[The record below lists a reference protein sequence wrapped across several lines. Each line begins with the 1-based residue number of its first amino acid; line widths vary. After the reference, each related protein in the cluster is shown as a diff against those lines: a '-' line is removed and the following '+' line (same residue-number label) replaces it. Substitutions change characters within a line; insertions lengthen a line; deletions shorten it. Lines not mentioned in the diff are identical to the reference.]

1 MYWNKEAETLK
12 RDELEKLQE
21 KRLKSIVNYVYKN
34 SRFYREKFKELN
46 LKISDI
52 NSIDGITKLPFTQ
65 KSDLRDN
72 YPYGMLSTDMGD
84 IIRVHASSGTT
95 GKPTVVA
102 YTRNDIDMWS
112 EVMARSIVAPGGTK
126 NDVLHVAY
134 GYGLF
139 TGGLGLHYGG
149 ERVGCTVIP
158 ASGGN
163 TQRQLLLMHDLKS
176 TILACTPSY
185 AIYIAEYAKKEDIDP
200 KEDLNLKI
208 GIFGAE
214 PWSESIRRRIEDAL
228 DLKAF
233 DIYGLSEIVGPGVAQ
248 ECEEQN
254 GAHIWSDHFFPEIID
269 PETGEQ
275 LGEGEEGELVF
286 TTLTKEGMPLLRYR
300 TGDRTV
306 LEYDK
311 CACGRYHP
319 RIMRIRGRTD
329 DMLIIRG
336 VNVFPS
342 QIEHVLMKIP
352 EVGSHYLLIVDKKGP
367 LDILTVR
374 VEVTD
379 KIISDKVKDLMKLE
393 EKIKNSISNALGL
406 NVDVELVEP
415 GEIPRSEGKA
425 VRIRDLRKEKRG

>member
-1 MYWNKEAETLK
+1 LK
-12 RDELEKLQE
+12 
-21 KRLKSIVNYVYKN
+21 V
-34 SRFYREKFKELN
+34 
-46 LKISDI
+46 SDI
-52 NSIDGITKLPFTQ
+52 NNIDDITKLPFTQ

-72 YPYGMLSTDMGD
+72 YPYGMFCTDLRN

-95 GKPTVVA
+95 GKPTVVG

-158 ASGGN
+158 VSGGN

-185 AIYIAEYAKKEDIDP
+185 AVYIAEYAEKEGIDP
-200 KEDLNLKI
+200 KEDLNLRI

-214 PWSESIRRRIEDAL
+214 PWSESIRKRIEDAL

-286 TTLTKEGMPLLRYR
+286 TTLTKEGIPLLRYR

-319 RIMRIRGRTD
+319 RIMRIKGRVD

-367 LDILTVR
+367 LDVLTVR

-379 KIISDKVKDLMKLE
+379 KIISDKVKDLMELE

-425 VRIRDLRKEKRG
+425 VRIKDLRKEKGG

>member
-72 YPYGMLSTDMGD
+72 YPYGMLSADMGN

>member
-72 YPYGMLSTDMGD
+72 YPYGMLSTDMGN

-185 AIYIAEYAKKEDIDP
+185 AIYIAEYAEKEDIDP

>member
-52 NSIDGITKLPFTQ
+52 NNIDDITKLPFTQ

-72 YPYGMLSTDMGD
+72 YPYGMLSADMGN

-185 AIYIAEYAKKEDIDP
+185 AIYIAEYAEKEDIDP

>member
-12 RDELEKLQE
+12 QDELEKLQE

-185 AIYIAEYAKKEDIDP
+185 AIYIAEYAEKEDIDP

-352 EVGSHYLLIVDKKGP
+352 EVGSHYLLVVDKKGP

-379 KIISDKVKDLMKLE
+379 KIISDKVKDIMKLE